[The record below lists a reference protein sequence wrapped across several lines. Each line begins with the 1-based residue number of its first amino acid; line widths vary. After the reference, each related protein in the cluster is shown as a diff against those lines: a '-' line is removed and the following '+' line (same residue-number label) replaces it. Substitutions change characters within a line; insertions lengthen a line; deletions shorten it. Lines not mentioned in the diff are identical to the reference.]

1 VSRRPE
7 TGRFAPSPTGPLHLG
22 SLVAAVA
29 LPLLLL
35 LTWIFVLEIQREL
48 REARDTALRIAKAA
62 AARIAAQHEGSSAL
76 LRQMAER
83 PAIRDFDGVTCD
95 SLFPI
100 VDFFPQWADLLYY
113 DRDGRVVCSANPQGE
128 DRDLSLAARQWIAHA
143 RLHPGEPGVVVL
155 RGRWLSVLSAPVT
168 ARDGSPHGTLVLLQ
182 LLDFNRSE
190 ALPPD
195 SVLTI
200 LDRRG
205 TLLAR
210 SKDAPI
216 AIGQNA
222 SNVEVA
228 RIALREK
235 EGRAEARGLDG
246 VSRQYGFTTL
256 PELGWTIYVGVPT
269 SEVMAPV
276 RQMSI
281 VGAVGGAVIVGII
294 AVVAMMLSRAIER
307 PVGALVKA
315 TEAASGGGYDK
326 VEADGGPLEIVSLSS
341 AFNDMVER
349 RSESERSLKAL
360 SERLLVVQEQERMR
374 VAREIHDD
382 LGQLLTAL
390 KMDVIGLMERTPP
403 APELAPMIDRIGL
416 TLENAVTAVQRISSE
431 LRPSVLDDLGLF
443 AAIEYET
450 QAFEERTG
458 IECELSIPENPP
470 AVGKAAATAIYR
482 MVQEALTNVA
492 RHSRAT
498 RAQIQVAAEAGD
510 LLLEISDNGQG
521 IQDEG
526 TRNQSSLGLL
536 GIRERI
542 EALGGNVQWVSP
554 AGKGTRVRVRIPLV
568 RKGGTHEEDPDRR

>member
-1 VSRRPE
+1 MARRSWSIR
-7 TGRFAPSPTGPLHLG
+7 GWLG

-29 LPLLLL
+29 LPLLIL

-48 REARDTALRIAKAA
+48 HEARDTALRIAQAA
-62 AARIAAQHEGSSAL
+62 AARIAAQHESSLVL
-76 LRQMAER
+76 LHQMAER

-100 VDFFPQWADLLYY
+100 VDFFPQWADLLFY
-113 DRDGRVVCSANPQGE
+113 DRAGRVVCSANPQGE
-128 DRDLSLAARQWIAHA
+128 DRALSLGAREWIAHA
-143 RLHPGEPGVVVL
+143 HLQPGEPSVVVL
-155 RGRWLSVLSAPVT
+155 GGQWLSVLSAPV
-168 ARDGSPHGTLVLLQ
+168 AGRDGSPRGTLVLLQ
-182 LLDFNRSE
+182 RLDFNRAE
-190 ALPPD
+190 ALTPD

-205 TLLAR
+205 TVLAR
-210 SKDAPI
+210 SKDAPVTV
-216 AIGQNA
+216 GHNTGT
-222 SNVEVA
+222 VEVT

-235 EGRAEARGLDG
+235 EGRAEARGMDG

-256 PELGWTIYVGVPT
+256 PQLGWTVYVGVPT

-281 VGAVGGAVIVGII
+281 IGAAGGATIIAII
-294 AVVAMMLSRAIER
+294 AVVAVMLSRAIER

-315 TEAASGGGYDK
+315 TEAASGGGYGK
-326 VEADGGPLEIVSLSS
+326 VEPDGGPLEIVSLSS
-341 AFNDMVER
+341 AFNDMVDR
-349 RSESERSLKAL
+349 RSESERNLKAL

-390 KMDVIGLMERTPP
+390 KMDVIGLVEKSSP

-443 AAIEYET
+443 AAIEYEA
-450 QAFEERTG
+450 QMFEERTG
-458 IECELSIPENPP
+458 IECELSVPENPP
-470 AVGKAAATAIYR
+470 AVEKAAATAIYR

-492 RHSRAT
+492 RHSNAGRVELRA
-498 RAQIQVAAEAGD
+498 RERGGH
-510 LLLEISDNGQG
+510 LLLEIRDDGRGVTADELSDPES
-521 IQDEG
+521 I
-526 TRNQSSLGLL
+526 GLI
-536 GIRERI
+536 GIRERA
-542 EALGGNVQWVSP
+542 ELLGGTTRFEGVP
-554 AGKGTRVRVRIPLV
+554 GRGTIISIRLPMTAIMRS
-568 RKGGTHEEDPDRR
+568 DA

>member
-1 VSRRPE
+1 MARRSWSIR
-7 TGRFAPSPTGPLHLG
+7 GWLG

-29 LPLLLL
+29 VPLLLL

-48 REARDTALRIAKAA
+48 REARDTALRIAQTT

-76 LRQMAER
+76 LHQMAER

-100 VDFFPQWADLLYY
+100 VDFFPQWADLLFY
-113 DRDGRVVCSANPQGE
+113 DRDGREVCSANPQGE
-128 DRDLSLAARQWIAHA
+128 DRDLSIAARQWMTHA
-143 RLHPGEPGVVVL
+143 RLRPGEPDVVVL
-155 RGRWLSVLSAPVT
+155 RGQWLSVLSTPVLG
-168 ARDGSPHGTLVLLQ
+168 RDGSSRGTLVLLQ
-182 LLDFNRSE
+182 RLDLNRGE

-205 TLLAR
+205 IVLAR
-210 SKDAPI
+210 SKDAP
-216 AIGQNA
+216 ATIGQSAGNT
-222 SNVEVA
+222 EVA
-228 RIALREK
+228 RLALRQK
-235 EGRAEARGLDG
+235 EGRAEARGMDG

-281 VGAVGGAVIVGII
+281 VGAVGGAVIVAII
-294 AVVAMMLSRAIER
+294 AVVAVMLSRAIER

-315 TEAASGGGYDK
+315 AEEASGGGYGR
-326 VEADGGPLEIVSLSS
+326 VETDGGPLEIAKLSG
-341 AFNDMVER
+341 AFNDMLER
-349 RSESERSLKAL
+349 RSEGERNLKAL
-360 SERLLVVQEQERMR
+360 SERVLVVQEQERMR

-390 KMDVIGLMERTPP
+390 KMDVIGLMEKTPP

-416 TLENAVTAVQRISSE
+416 TLENAVTAVQRIASE

-450 QAFEERTG
+450 QTFEERTG

-470 AVGKAAATAIYR
+470 AIEKAAATAIYR

-492 RHSRAT
+492 RHSNAVRVELRVRERA
-498 RAQIQVAAEAGD
+498 GN
-510 LLLEISDNGQG
+510 LLLEIRDDGRGVTAEELSDPAS
-521 IQDEG
+521 I
-526 TRNQSSLGLL
+526 GLI
-536 GIRERI
+536 GIRERAEI
-542 EALGGNVQWVSP
+542 LGGTTRFKGVPGRGTIVSI
-554 AGKGTRVRVRIPLV
+554 RLPLV
-568 RKGGTHEEDPDRR
+568 AIAGSDE